1 MHRIV
6 RLFSRWLVALML
18 ATVLS
23 PSFGWQALEA
33 MSAHEHGDDQHLVP
47 AGDSMVL
54 DTHDHAGCSGH
65 DLAVPDSAHESVD
78 HCCPGHVLGH
88 LLGGIAANG
97 LLPIPANGRAGFE
110 ALTSTF
116 TSRIS
121 EGLDRPPRHAA

>member
-6 RLFSRWLVALML
+6 HLISRGLVAILL

-23 PSFGWQALEA
+23 PSFGWQALEG
-33 MSAHEHGDDQHLVP
+33 MSTHEHGDDLHMLQSI
-47 AGDSMVL
+47 DNMVV

-88 LLGGIAANG
+88 LLGGVAADG
-97 LLPIPANGRAGFE
+97 LLPIPAEGSAGFE
-110 ALTSTF
+110 ALASSF
-116 TSRIS
+116 TSRIP